1 MQKAKAFVF
10 AAEEDFGIIVVE
22 AMACGTPV
30 IALNKG
36 GAKESVINGITGF
49 LFDEQSSESI
59 NNAVIQFE
67 KQKDSF
73 DPLTIIKHS
82 EEFSRNIF
90 EEIIKN
96 FVNEKVENFFL
107 INNKK
112 NFKVRE

>member
-36 GAKESVINGITGF
+36 GAKESVINGTTGI

-59 NNAVIQFE
+59 KNAVIQFE
-67 KQKDSF
+67 NTDK
-73 DPLTIIKHS
+73 I
-82 EEFSRNIF
+82 R
-90 EEIIKN
+90 
-96 FVNEKVENFFL
+96 L
-107 INNKK
+107 ILQ
-112 NFKVRE
+112 R